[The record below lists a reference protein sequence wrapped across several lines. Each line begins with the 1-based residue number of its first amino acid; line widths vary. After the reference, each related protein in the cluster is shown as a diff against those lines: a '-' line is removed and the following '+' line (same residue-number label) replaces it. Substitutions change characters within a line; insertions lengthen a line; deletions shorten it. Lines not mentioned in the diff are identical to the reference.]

1 MKRFP
6 LASAVLLAVLVL
18 PAVADAHTFGAHDA
32 GFAHGFLHPVG
43 GWDHLLAMVAVGLW
57 AAQRGGAALWALP
70 AAFVTAMIAG
80 GLLGMAGIALPAVEL
95 GIAGSVIALG
105 ALVAAQS
112 RLSLPLSMAVVA
124 LFALFHG
131 HAHGA
136 EMPEAA
142 QPLLYGLGF
151 ALATALLHGA
161 GVAAAL
167 SLRGF
172 AHGTGAALALRG
184 LGAAIGL
191 AGVGLGGMAL
201 AALA

>member
-6 LASAVLLAVLVL
+6 LASAVLLAGLLL

-32 GFAHGFLHPVG
+32 GFAHGFMHPIG

-70 AAFVTAMIAG
+70 AAFVTAMIGG
-80 GLLGMAGIALPAVEL
+80 GLLGMTGIGLPAVEL

-105 ALVAAQS
+105 ALIAAQS
-112 RLSLPLSMAVVA
+112 RLSLPLSLVVVSA
-124 LFALFHG
+124 FALFHG

-161 GVAAAL
+161 GVGAAL
-167 SLRGF
+167 SLRG
-172 AHGTGAALALRG
+172 AVRGGKGALALRG

-191 AGVGLGGMAL
+191 SGVALVAL
-201 AALA
+201 A

>member
-6 LASAVLLAVLVL
+6 LASAVLLAGLVL

-70 AAFVTAMIAG
+70 TAFVTAMIGG
-80 GLLGMAGIALPAVEL
+80 GLLGMTGIGLPAVEL

-105 ALVAAQS
+105 ALIAAQS
-112 RLSLPLSMAVVA
+112 RLSLPVSLVVVSA
-124 LFALFHG
+124 FALFHG

-161 GVAAAL
+161 GVGAAL
-167 SLRGF
+167 SLRGIVRG
-172 AHGTGAALALRG
+172 GTGALALRG

-191 AGVGLGGMAL
+191 GGVALVAL
-201 AALA
+201 A

>member
-6 LASAVLLAVLVL
+6 LASAVLLAGLVL
-18 PAVADAHTFGAHDA
+18 PAVADAHTFGTHDA

-70 AAFVTAMIAG
+70 AAFVTAMIGG
-80 GLLGMAGIALPAVEL
+80 GLLGMTGIALPAVEL

-105 ALVAAQS
+105 ALIAAQS
-112 RLSLPLSMAVVA
+112 RLSLPVSLAVVA
-124 LFALFHG
+124 AFALFHG

-167 SLRGF
+167 SLRGI
-172 AHGTGAALALRG
+172 ALDGKGAFALRG

-191 AGVGLGGMAL
+191 SGVAL

>member
-6 LASAVLLAVLVL
+6 LASAVLLAGLVL

-32 GFAHGFLHPVG
+32 GFAHGFLHPIG

-70 AAFVTAMIAG
+70 AAFVTAMIGG
-80 GLLGMAGIALPAVEL
+80 GLLGMTGIELPAVEL

-105 ALVAAQS
+105 ALIAAQS
-112 RLSLPLSMAVVA
+112 RLSLPVSLVVVSA
-124 LFALFHG
+124 FALFHG

-161 GVAAAL
+161 GVGAAL
-167 SLRGF
+167 SLRGVVR
-172 AHGTGAALALRG
+172 GGMGALALRG

-191 AGVGLGGMAL
+191 SGVALVAL
-201 AALA
+201 A

>member
-6 LASAVLLAVLVL
+6 LASAVLLAGLVL

-32 GFAHGFLHPVG
+32 GFAHGFLHPIG

-70 AAFVTAMIAG
+70 AAFVTAMIGG
-80 GLLGMAGIALPAVEL
+80 GLLGMTGIELPAVEL

-105 ALVAAQS
+105 ALIAAQS
-112 RLSLPLSMAVVA
+112 RLSLPVSLVVVSA
-124 LFALFHG
+124 FALFHG

-161 GVAAAL
+161 GVGAAL
-167 SLRGF
+167 SLRGIVRG
-172 AHGTGAALALRG
+172 GTGALALRG

-191 AGVGLGGMAL
+191 SGVALVAL
-201 AALA
+201 A

>member
-6 LASAVLLAVLVL
+6 LASAVLLAGLVL

-32 GFAHGFLHPVG
+32 GFTNGFLHPLG
-43 GWDHLLAMVAVGLW
+43 GWDHLMAMVAVGLW

-70 AAFVTAMIAG
+70 AAFVTAMMGG
-80 GLLGMAGIALPAVEL
+80 GLLGMTGVALPAVEL
-95 GIAGSVIALG
+95 WIAGSVIALG

-112 RLSLPLSMAVVA
+112 RLSLPLSLVVVA
-124 LFALFHG
+124 LFALAHG
-131 HAHGA
+131 HAHGV

-142 QPLLYGLGF
+142 HPLLYGLGF

-167 SLRGF
+167 SLRGV
-172 AHGTGAALALRG
+172 ARKGAGALVLRG

-191 AGVGLGGMAL
+191 GGVALVAL
-201 AALA
+201 A

>member
-1 MKRFP
+1 MKRFS
-6 LASAVLLAVLVL
+6 LASAVLLAGLVL

-70 AAFVTAMIAG
+70 ATFVTAMIGG
-80 GLLGMAGIALPAVEL
+80 GLLGMAGIELPAVEL
-95 GIAGSVIALG
+95 GIAGSVIVLG
-105 ALVAAQS
+105 ALIAAQS
-112 RLSLPLSMAVVA
+112 RLALPVSMAVVA

-131 HAHGA
+131 HAHGV

-167 SLRGF
+167 SLRGV
-172 AHGTGAALALRG
+172 ARGGKGALALRG
-184 LGAAIGL
+184 LGAVIGL
-191 AGVGLGGMAL
+191 SGVAL

>member
-6 LASAVLLAVLVL
+6 LASAVLMAGLVL

-32 GFAHGFLHPVG
+32 GFVHGFLHPVG

-70 AAFVTAMIAG
+70 AAFVTAMIGG
-80 GLLGMAGIALPAVEL
+80 GLLGMAGIGLPAVEL
-95 GIAGSVIALG
+95 GIAGSVIVLG
-105 ALVAAQS
+105 ALIAAQS
-112 RLSLPLSMAVVA
+112 RLSLPVSLAAVA

-161 GVAAAL
+161 GVAVAL

-172 AHGTGAALALRG
+172 AREGKGGLVLRG

-191 AGVGLGGMAL
+191 GGVAL
-201 AALA
+201 VTLA

>member
-6 LASAVLLAVLVL
+6 LASAVLLAGLVL

-32 GFAHGFLHPVG
+32 GFAHGFLHPIG

-70 AAFVTAMIAG
+70 AAFVTAMIGG
-80 GLLGMAGIALPAVEL
+80 GLLGMTGIELPAVEL

-105 ALVAAQS
+105 ALIAAQS
-112 RLSLPLSMAVVA
+112 RLSLPVSLVVVSA
-124 LFALFHG
+124 FALFHG

-161 GVAAAL
+161 GVGAAL
-167 SLRGF
+167 SLRGVVRG
-172 AHGTGAALALRG
+172 GTGALALRG

-191 AGVGLGGMAL
+191 SGVALVAL
-201 AALA
+201 A

>member
-6 LASAVLLAVLVL
+6 LASAVLLAGLLL

-32 GFAHGFLHPVG
+32 GFAHGFMHPIG

-70 AAFVTAMIAG
+70 AAFVTAMIGG
-80 GLLGMAGIALPAVEL
+80 GLLGMTGIGLPAVEL

-105 ALVAAQS
+105 ALIAAQS
-112 RLSLPLSMAVVA
+112 RLSLPLSLVVVSA
-124 LFALFHG
+124 FALFHG

-167 SLRGF
+167 SLRG
-172 AHGTGAALALRG
+172 AVRGGKGALALRG

-191 AGVGLGGMAL
+191 SGVALVAL
-201 AALA
+201 A

>member
-6 LASAVLLAVLVL
+6 LVSAVLLAGLVL

-32 GFAHGFLHPVG
+32 GFAHGFMHPIG

-70 AAFVTAMIAG
+70 AAFVTAMIGG
-80 GLLGMAGIALPAVEL
+80 GLLGMTGIELPAVEL

-105 ALVAAQS
+105 ALIAAQS
-112 RLSLPLSMAVVA
+112 RLSLPVSLVVVSA
-124 LFALFHG
+124 FALFHG

-161 GVAAAL
+161 GVGAAL
-167 SLRGF
+167 SLRVVVRG
-172 AHGTGAALALRG
+172 GTGALALRG

-191 AGVGLGGMAL
+191 SGVALVAL
-201 AALA
+201 A

>member
-1 MKRFP
+1 MKRFTF
-6 LASAVLLAVLVL
+6 ASAAALAVSAL
-18 PAVADAHTFGAHDA
+18 PAMAHAHTFGAHDA
-32 GFAHGFLHPVG
+32 GFVHGFLHPVG
-43 GWDHLLAMVAVGLW
+43 GIDHLLAMVAVGLW

-70 AAFVTAMIAG
+70 AAFVTAMIGG
-80 GLLGMAGIALPAVEL
+80 GLLGMGGIALPAVEL

-105 ALVAAQS
+105 ALVALQS
-112 RLSLPLSMAVVA
+112 RLPLPASVAAVA

-167 SLRGF
+167 GVRGRVGSLLLRG
-172 AHGTGAALALRG
+172 A
-184 LGAAIGL
+184 GAAIGL
-191 AGVGLGGMAL
+191 GGVALVALG
-201 AALA
+201 

>member
-6 LASAVLLAVLVL
+6 LASAVLLAGLVL

-70 AAFVTAMIAG
+70 TAFVTAMIGG
-80 GLLGMAGIALPAVEL
+80 GLLGMTGIGLPAVEL

-105 ALVAAQS
+105 ALIAAQS
-112 RLSLPLSMAVVA
+112 RLSLPVSLVVVSA
-124 LFALFHG
+124 FALFHG

-151 ALATALLHGA
+151 ALATALLHGV
-161 GVAAAL
+161 GVGAAL
-167 SLRGF
+167 SLRGVVRG
-172 AHGTGAALALRG
+172 GTGALALRG

-191 AGVGLGGMAL
+191 GGVALVAL
-201 AALA
+201 A

>member
-6 LASAVLLAVLVL
+6 LASAVLLAGLVL

-32 GFAHGFLHPVG
+32 GFAHGFLHPIG

-70 AAFVTAMIAG
+70 AAFVTAMIGG
-80 GLLGMAGIALPAVEL
+80 GLLGMTGIELPAVEL

-105 ALVAAQS
+105 ALIAAQS
-112 RLSLPLSMAVVA
+112 RLSLPVSLVLVSA
-124 LFALFHG
+124 FALFHG

-161 GVAAAL
+161 GVGAAL
-167 SLRGF
+167 SLRGVVR
-172 AHGTGAALALRG
+172 GGKGALALRG

-191 AGVGLGGMAL
+191 GGVALVAL
-201 AALA
+201 A